1 MKGGSGRKYAVQGI
15 NERLRFLKYDP
26 GEFFASHYDGH
37 YMRDFSDYQFSD
49 RRFGL
54 VN

>member
-1 MKGGSGRKYAVQGI
+1 MKGGGDVQFAVQGI
-15 NERLRFLKYDP
+15 NERMRFLKYDP